1 MTELGGGA
9 FGRWLGHEGRALTN
23 GNCALTNDTPKSPL
37 TLSAMWGYIENTA
50 IYEPQRETSPVSE
63 YISALI
69 SDLPASRTLRNKCV
83 LFISQPVYGIL
94 L

>member
-1 MTELGGGA
+1 MTELGVGA

-23 GNCALTNDTPKSPL
+23 GNSALTNDSPKSPL
-37 TLSAMWGYIENTA
+37 TLSAMWGYIEKTA

-63 YISALI
+63 HTSALI
-69 SDLPASRTLRNKCV
+69 LDLPASRTLRNKCL